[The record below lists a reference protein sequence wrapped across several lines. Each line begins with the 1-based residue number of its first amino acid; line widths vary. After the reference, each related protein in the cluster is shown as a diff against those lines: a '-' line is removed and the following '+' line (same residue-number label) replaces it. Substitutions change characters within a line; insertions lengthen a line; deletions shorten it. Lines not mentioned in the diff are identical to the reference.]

1 MNKKQDTLIYV
12 WDAYCGWCYG
22 FSKSINTFYKKH
34 PELSLNVLSG
44 GLFVD
49 DKKLSIKSFPHI
61 PQANKRISELTGA
74 EFGFSYES
82 LLSEGNFVLDSEA
95 AAIGFSTLRSLAPER
110 SLEFTSAIQH
120 AFYYDGK
127 SLSAPETYRDIA
139 IAYNLNPE
147 LVVEQFE
154 KEEILQ
160 DVYND
165 FKKVQE
171 LGIHSYPTLLLKRGE
186 NYIPIGGGAMT
197 ADKIEARLQDIYS

>member
-1 MNKKQDTLIYV
+1 MDKKQDTLIYV

-34 PELSLNVLSG
+34 PELSLTVLSG

-49 DKKLSIKSFPHI
+49 NKKLPIKSFPHI

-74 EFGFSYES
+74 EFGSSYES

-95 AAIGFSTLRSLAPER
+95 AAIGFSTLRSLAPEL
-110 SLEFTSAIQH
+110 SLEFTSAIQR

-127 SLSAPETYRDIA
+127 SLSDPETYGEIA
-139 IAYNLNPE
+139 TAYNLNPE
-147 LVVEQFE
+147 LAVEQFE
-154 KEEILQ
+154 KEETIK

-165 FKKVQE
+165 FRKVQE
-171 LGIHSYPTLLLKRGE
+171 LGINSYPTLLLKRGV

-197 ADKIEARLQDIYS
+197 ADKIEARLKDIYS